1 MSGIIFGNKNY
12 SALNTVTT
20 LGEAMI
26 ENNNIS
32 PSHISGNMDSVV
44 NFYEPQYCILF
55 MTYPQVNM
63 GDIGKTHGKVCN
75 YQDTL
80 KNCHGYTVVN
90 NPHLEIKCT
99 NTEKDEITKLLE
111 QGVILP

>member
-26 ENNNIS
+26 ENNNIA
-32 PSHISGNMDSVV
+32 PSYISGNMDSVV
-44 NFYEPQYCILF
+44 NFYDPQCCILF
-55 MTYPQVNM
+55 MTYPDVNM